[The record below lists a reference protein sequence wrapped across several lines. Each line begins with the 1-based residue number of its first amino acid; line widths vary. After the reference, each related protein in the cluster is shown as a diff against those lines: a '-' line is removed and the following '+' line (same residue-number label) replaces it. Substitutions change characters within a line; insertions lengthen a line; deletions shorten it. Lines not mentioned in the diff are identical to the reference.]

1 MTNMKDELFLAW
13 AAGFFDGEGCVMV
26 EASKSERSRH
36 GYRTSLHANVTQTS
50 LPCLVLFM
58 ERFGGAIQTSENRT
72 PNGRRWAV
80 QHRWLVRNEEAV
92 VFLQAIL
99 PYLVVKK
106 TQAEAALT
114 YPMRSPDGRKYGNSS
129 NPIPE
134 DVMAARMA
142 LRSML
147 QDIRASMK
155 TLAKPAE
162 VKNG

>member
-1 MTNMKDELFLAW
+1 
-13 AAGFFDGEGCVMV
+13 
-26 EASKSERSRH
+26 
-36 GYRTSLHANVTQTS
+36 
-50 LPCLVLFM
+50 M
-58 ERFGGAIQTSENRT
+58 ERFGGSIQTSENRT

-80 QHRWLVRNEEAV
+80 QHRWLVRNEEAAA
-92 VFLQAIL
+92 FLQAIL

-114 YPMRSPDGRKYGNSS
+114 YPMRSSDGRKYGNLS

-147 QDIRASMK
+147 QNIRSGMK
-155 TLAKPAE
+155 TLAKPAKE
-162 VKNG
+162 NHG